1 MNVKEILRKVCEK
14 GYSVVAIRHMSNDE
28 NYNIGDMCRNS
39 YEWNYELDHSTYEDE
54 EQIELDGTCGYHIVG
69 FADLDGDELEEA
81 EHIFQ
86 NALHG
91 SSIYSGKPVVIAGND
106 YTYGNDENEIIIS
119 DACVIAK

>member
-1 MNVKEILRKVCEK
+1 MNVSDILSKVCDE
-14 GYSVVAIRHMSNDE
+14 GYSVVAIRRMADDE
-28 NYNIGDMCRNS
+28 DYNIGDMCRNS

-69 FADLDGDELEEA
+69 FADLDSDELEEA
-81 EHIFQ
+81 ERIFLS
-86 NALHG
+86 ALNE
-91 SSIYSGKPVVIAGND
+91 SSIYSGKPIVIAGND